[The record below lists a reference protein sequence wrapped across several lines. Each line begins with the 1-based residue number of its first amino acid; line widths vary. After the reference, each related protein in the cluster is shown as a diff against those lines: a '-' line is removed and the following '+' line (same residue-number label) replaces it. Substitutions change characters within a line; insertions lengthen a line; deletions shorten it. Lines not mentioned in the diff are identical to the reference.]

1 MKKIFLSLLSVF
13 MLTTMQLF
21 ADGPLPYTLRV
32 LTFEDADAKE
42 GFRALAYDEDED
54 EFMYHRQNKYYI
66 YDNSYDDADYDMY
79 YVDDYGDPFS
89 YSNPWSK
96 LIAPFIDEPYKHQ
109 YGSKMLYYDDM
120 QSGSTE
126 QYYTWTDGGNTYLT
140 SGLISGG
147 WYGNYA
153 YSAGG
158 HAISHYWSGNFEDY
172 GDYDYQLTVYKA
184 GSSNVE
190 TSGGGYNGSDNFCV
204 HYGYLDI
211 YTTSATPAD
220 LPNIRFSDGVARV
233 IDHMYVNNTTYTY
246 HAYID
251 GPSIYMVK
259 PSSPDDKVWIEAYG
273 FASQDDVDNGNATSG
288 PLTFY
293 LVNGDDEAVTNW
305 TKWDLSGLGE
315 VVQVG
320 FNIYATDFAKDGS
333 GGLTFPAYFA
343 YDDVAVRFPRDYY
356 ERTGLTAGNYG
367 TICLPRNVAADDYE
381 GAVFYKVV
389 DRNAAGITL
398 EEVTSL
404 EKGKAYIFQATA
416 TTLRAYYT
424 DGDDAVSEPAT
435 ATTANIMQGSFL
447 DNQVIP
453 AGMWFIKNNQLW
465 VSDGAN
471 DYVDANRAY
480 LTDLTPMP
488 SAPAPGRRRVNI
500 PVHNDAP
507 TSLNTVDTQDAQAV
521 KMMQNG
527 VIYIQKNGYLYN
539 IQGQKAQ

>member
-1 MKKIFLSLLSVF
+1 MKKNFLSLLSVF
-13 MLTTMQLF
+13 MLTSMQLF
-21 ADGPLPYTLRV
+21 ADGPLPYSLRY

-42 GFRALAYDEDED
+42 GFEALAFASESASAPI
-54 EFMYHRQNKYYI
+54 N
-66 YDNSYDDADYDMY
+66 MY
-79 YVDDYGDPFS
+79 YGDFV
-89 YSNPWSK
+89 NPWSK
-96 LIAPFIDEPYKHQ
+96 LIAPDIDIPYKHQ
-109 YGSKMLYYDDM
+109 YGSKMLYNVGE
-120 QSGSTE
+120 SGSDE
-126 QYYTWTDGGNTYLT
+126 QYYTWTDDGNTYLT

-153 YSAGG
+153 YFAGG
-158 HAISHYWSGNFEDY
+158 HAISHYWSSNFEDY
-172 GDYDYQLTVYKA
+172 GNYDYQLTVYKT
-184 GSSNVE
+184 GSDDVE
-190 TSGGGYNGSDNFCV
+190 TSGGGHNGNNFCV
-204 HYGYLDI
+204 HYGYLDV

-424 DGDDAVSEPAT
+424 DGDEAVSAPAA

-447 DNQVIP
+447 DDQVIP

-488 SAPAPGRRRVNI
+488 SSPAPGRRRVNI

-507 TSLNTVDTQDAQAV
+507 ASLNTVDTQDAQAV

-539 IQGQKAQ
+539 IQGQIAK

>member
-42 GFRALAYDEDED
+42 GFEALAYEE
-54 EFMYHRQNKYYI
+54 NT
-66 YDNSYDDADYDMY
+66 DDFIDMY
-79 YVDDYGDPFS
+79 YGDFV
-89 YSNPWSK
+89 NPWSK
-96 LIAPFIDEPYKHQ
+96 LITPNQSASNIML
-109 YGSKMLYYDDM
+109 YGS
-120 QSGSTE
+120 SGYGANE
-126 QYYTWTDGGNTYLT
+126 QIYTWYDGGNTFLY
-140 SGLISGG
+140 SEMHAADWGMGPS
-147 WYGNYA
+147 YA
-153 YSAGG
+153 YWNGG
-158 HAISHYWSGNFEDY
+158 HAISHYWSSNY
-172 GDYDYQLTVYKA
+172 GSSKYDPGYGGADYQLTIYHP
-184 GSSNVE
+184 GSSDLE
-190 TSGGGYNGSDNFCV
+190 TSGGGHSGDNFCV
-204 HYGYLDI
+204 HFGSQQGV
-211 YTTSATPAD
+211 TAGPED
-220 LPNIRFSDGVARV
+220 LPGFEFKDGVARV
-233 IDHMYVNNTTYTY
+233 IDHMFVAPTNYTLHGY
-246 HAYID
+246 LMGD
-251 GPSIYMVK
+251 GFAK
-259 PSSPDDKVWIEAYG
+259 PATLAAHEIWIEAWGWRVGDTDAPSANTLFKLVEDKDGNGVIDYDN
-273 FASQDDVDNGNATSG
+273 DDV
-288 PLTFY
+288 
-293 LVNGDDEAVTNW
+293 VKEW
-305 TKWDLSGLGE
+305 TKWDLSSLGA
-315 VVQVG
+315 VWKVTFLLAG
-320 FNIYATDFAKDGS
+320 TDFAYSTSAANPGD
-333 GGLTFPAYFA
+333 LQHAAYFA

-356 ERTGLTAGNYG
+356 ERTDLTAGNYG
-367 TICLPRNVAADDYE
+367 TICLPRNVAANDYE